1 MNYRIRFK
9 SLKYLWFVLFFLYSV
24 SELWA
29 QFNIPKEPEKIY
41 PVNDYAQILSLEQ
54 RKALNKKLIIYNNS
68 TSTEIILIS
77 IQNLNK
83 EDPNLV
89 AANWGGEW
97 KIGQKRQDNGIL
109 VLLSVKDRRISIQ
122 NGRGI
127 EPYFTDALSR
137 RIIENEFIPL
147 LKKGDYYGAF
157 DKGTDAI
164 FRVLKGTYKNTK
176 STTWDSEWNSLLFF
190 ILLLLISFL
199 FSHGD
204 NNKNGGIRSLIK
216 SDLITSILL
225 SGMMGK
231 KNSRRSFDGDSGD
244 FGGFGG
250 GGDFGGGGASGKW

>member
-109 VLLSVKDRRISIQ
+109 VLLSVK
-122 NGRGI
+122 
-127 EPYFTDALSR
+127 
-137 RIIENEFIPL
+137 
-147 LKKGDYYGAF
+147 
-157 DKGTDAI
+157 
-164 FRVLKGTYKNTK
+164 VC
-176 STTWDSEWNSLLFF
+176 
-190 ILLLLISFL
+190 
-199 FSHGD
+199 
-204 NNKNGGIRSLIK
+204 
-216 SDLITSILL
+216 
-225 SGMMGK
+225 K